1 MRTTGISNKY
11 ILCTSYASR
20 QLNANKFINM
30 IRHFQPNCIPLANA
44 PFSQIVIDDHYAHL
58 AGLVAADFPAGQAVL
73 GDVAKE
79 TDAILHVIKLSLAEL
94 DLSMDQ
100 IVRVEVHLANFDDFD
115 AMDAAYRAHFN
126 EGQYPARTSIQSSQL
141 FGGGKV
147 EITCQVQL

>member
-1 MRTTGISNKY
+1 
-11 ILCTSYASR
+11 
-20 QLNANKFINM
+20 M
-30 IRHFQPNCIPLANA
+30 IRYFQPNCIPRADA

-58 AGLVAADFPAGQAVL
+58 AGLVAADFPAGLAVL

-100 IVRVEVHLANFDDFD
+100 IVRVEVHMANFDEFNT
-115 AMDAAYRAHFN
+115 MDAVYRTHFN
-126 EGQYPARTSIQSSQL
+126 EGQYPARTSIQSAQL
-141 FGGGKV
+141 YGGSKV